1 MNGHVASM
9 GQKTGVQRIFVGKL
23 GSVKRRWDYDDYNG
37 GDANNRMDLKESGG
51 KVYSGFIYFR
61 TATNGGH
68 LSI

>member
-51 KVYSGFIYFR
+51 KV
-61 TATNGGH
+61 
-68 LSI
+68 